1 MHLKILLP
9 AGVLLEEEVEKVTA
23 EAQNGYF
30 TMLPRHIDFVAA
42 LVPGIFSYL
51 TPAGEERYLAVDDG
65 IVVKQGGQVY
75 VSTARAVPGEDLAYL
90 QETVENELKVLG
102 ESEKKARTVMSRLE
116 ADTLRRFTRLGGE
129 R

>member
-1 MHLKILLP
+1 LNLKMLP
-9 AGVLLEEEVEKVTA
+9 SGVLLEEEVAQVTA

-30 TMLPRHIDFVAA
+30 TMLPHHIDFVAA

-51 TPAGEERYLAVDDG
+51 TPAGQERYLAIDEGV
-65 IVVKQGGQVY
+65 VVKQGKQVY
-75 VSTARAVPGEDLAYL
+75 VSAARAVPGDDLAYL
-90 QETVENELKVLG
+90 QETVENELKALG

-116 ADTLRRFTRLGGE
+116 VDTLRRFTRLGGE

>member
-1 MHLKILLP
+1 LNLKILLP
-9 AGVLLEEEVEKVTA
+9 SGVLLEEEVAQVTA

-30 TMLPRHIDFVAA
+30 TMLPHHIDFVAA

-51 TPAGEERYLAVDDG
+51 TPAGQERYLAIDEGV
-65 IVVKQGGQVY
+65 VVKQGKQVY
-75 VSTARAVPGEDLAYL
+75 VSAARAVPGDDLAYL
-90 QETVENELKVLG
+90 QETVENELKALG

-116 ADTLRRFTRLGGE
+116 VDTLRRFTRLGGE

>member
-1 MHLKILLP
+1 MNLKILLP
-9 AGVLLEEEVEKVTA
+9 SGVLLEEEVAQVTA

-30 TMLPRHIDFVAA
+30 TMLPHHIDFVAA

-51 TPAGEERYLAVDDG
+51 TPAGQERYLAIDEGV
-65 IVVKQGGQVY
+65 VVKQGKQVY
-75 VSTARAVPGEDLAYL
+75 VSAARAVPGDDLAYL
-90 QETVENELKVLG
+90 QETVENELKALG

-116 ADTLRRFTRLGGE
+116 VDTLRRFTRLGGE

>member
-1 MHLKILLP
+1 LHLKILLP

-51 TPAGEERYLAVDDG
+51 TPAGEERYLAVDEG

-116 ADTLRRFTRLGGE
+116 ADTLRRFTRMGGE

>member
-1 MHLKILLP
+1 MNLKILLP
-9 AGVLLEEEVEKVTA
+9 SGVLLEEEVAQVTA

-51 TPAGEERYLAVDDG
+51 TPAGQERYLAIDEG
-65 IVVKQGGQVY
+65 IVVKQGRQVY
-75 VSTARAVPGEDLAYL
+75 VSAARAVPGDDLVYL
-90 QETVENELKVLG
+90 QETVENELKTLG